1 MRLALA
7 LIAVAGCGDGHHA
20 RPDAPVVMVDAVD
33 APVDIAVDAP
43 IDANPNMPA
52 TLFDTGLCVDRACT
66 QISPGI
72 ATYTPH
78 YPLWADAASKHRW
91 MQLPPGGKIDTTDP
105 DHWVF
110 PVGTKFWKEFSAK
123 DASNNEVR
131 VETRFIWRLA
141 NNGVPN
147 DWFYVAYQWN
157 ATEDDTMAVPFGQ
170 PDANGTTHDIPN
182 RIECLT
188 CHGNL
193 PSSFILGFGALQLDT
208 AAATGDIAIDDVVAN
223 GWLTQNPA
231 GAAAPH
237 YPLPGAGT
245 SAQDAIGYLHA
256 NCGHCHNPTS
266 KVYSDQGVVMQ
277 LRLTTDSLSSLS
289 TTPVYQTAVDHDATM
304 PAGGLTKLIVR
315 NQPDQSLVMFR
326 FESAPSSSYHM
337 PKLGS
342 EVMDPTGDATL
353 RDWIT
358 NIQ

>member
-7 LIAVAGCGDGHHA
+7 LTLLLAACGDGHHA
-20 RPDAPVVMVDAVD
+20 KPDAPSMITID
-33 APVDIAVDAP
+33 APADVAIDAP
-43 IDANPNMPA
+43 IDANPYMPA

-66 QISPGI
+66 QINAGI
-72 ATYTPH
+72 STYTPRF
-78 YPLWADAASKHRW
+78 PLWADAASKHRW

-110 PVGTKFWKEFSAK
+110 PVGTKFWKEFTAK
-123 DASNNEVR
+123 DTGGNDVR
-131 VETRFIWRLA
+131 VETRFIWRIA

-157 ATEDDTMAVPFGQ
+157 TTQDDTVSVPFGQ
-170 PDANGTTHDIPN
+170 PDADSTTHDIPN
-182 RIECLT
+182 RIQCLT

-193 PSSFILGFGALQLDT
+193 PQSFILGFGAIQLDGP
-208 AAATGDIAIDDVVAN
+208 AATGDVAIDQIAAN
-223 GWLTQNPA
+223 GWLTQNPP
-231 GAAAPH
+231 GASAPH
-237 YPLPGAGT
+237 YPLPGTGT
-245 SAQDAIGYLHA
+245 TAQDAIGYLHA

-266 KVYSDQGVVMQ
+266 KVYTDQAVTME
-277 LRLTTDSLSSLS
+277 LRLTTTSLSSLS

-304 PAGGLTKLIVR
+304 PINTLTKLIVHG
-315 NQPDQSLVMFR
+315 QPDQSILMFR
-326 FESAPSSSYHM
+326 FESDPTSSFHM

-342 EVMDPTGDATL
+342 EVTDTAEDAVL